1 MFETQETDREAVVG
15 CYLWFLAWS
24 QRMLFSE
31 YMEIKYT
38 CIYLTFCD
46 MIIPDLQKK

>member
-1 MFETQETDREAVVG
+1 MFETQETDREVVVG
-15 CYLWFLAWS
+15 CCLRFLAWS

-31 YMEIKYT
+31 HMEIKYT

-46 MIIPDLQKK
+46 MIIQDLQKK